1 MSVRKK
7 VNKHMC
13 PLILSTSAEEIWQV
27 IVDENS
33 YFDLFV
39 LLIHLLLQSLS
50 YLVTTSILLVLVIT

>member
-1 MSVRKK
+1 
-7 VNKHMC
+7 MC

-39 LLIHLLLQSLS
+39 QLIHLLLQSLS